1 MNKIFIAI
9 GSHLDLEL
17 RNTILNCINKA
28 KHPENLVFSICLQY
42 DEKPGTDIN
51 CIDDLVQQY
60 DIHIDKYHYSVG
72 EGGCWARQI
81 TQQAYKD
88 EKYSFQVD
96 SHMRF
101 IQDWDEILINDY
113 EDLKSKGVAKPLL
126 SYCSPPYFR
135 DDEREI
141 DLNFKYDNELDKMDV
156 VKIRRI
162 VNELWVEYG
171 GYQHEV
177 NTGFKNI
184 KVPLLYG
191 GFVFTE
197 GNWVVEVEQDPEHYY
212 TGEELALSIRSF
224 TKGYDIYTP
233 KQITIW
239 HRNFSGN
246 IAQCFKHW
254 DIHGKIEGSK
264 KHQHAVNRLRMLVFG
279 GDLGKYGNGD
289 VRTIEEFT
297 EFSGIDFVN
306 LKINERDFLALSN

>member
-9 GSHLDLEL
+9 ASHLDLEL
-17 RNTILNCINKA
+17 KNTLINIIEKA
-28 KHPENLVFSICLQY
+28 KYPENLVFSICLQH
-42 DEKPGTDIN
+42 DDKPGTDAN

-60 DIHIDKYHYSVG
+60 GMHIDKYHYSVG

-81 TQQAYKD
+81 SQQHFNG
-88 EKYSFQVD
+88 EKYSFQID

-101 IQDWDEILINDY
+101 IQDWDEIIINNY
-113 EDLKSKGVAKPLL
+113 EELKAQGVNKPLL

-135 DDEREI
+135 DDEAEK
-141 DLNFKYDNELDKMDV
+141 DVQFKYDDELDKMDI
-156 VKIRRI
+156 VKIRKI

-171 GYQHEV
+171 GYANEV
-177 NTGFKNI
+177 NTGFKSI

-191 GFVFTE
+191 GFIFTE

-233 KQITIW
+233 KQITSW
-239 HRNFSGN
+239 HRNFSGI
-246 IAQCFKHW
+246 IAQCVKHW
-254 DIHGKIEGSK
+254 NIHGNKAGSR
-264 KHQHAVNRLRMLVFG
+264 KHQHAINRLRMLVFG

-289 VRTIEEFT
+289 VRTIEDFMEY
-297 EFSGIDFVN
+297 SGIDFVN